1 MPKAVLSNLTIAL
14 NSFRADG
21 PTPDGFSPL
30 RCAKTAVYAG
40 VKYLAQVFLG
50 LVFGSGLA
58 VGFGGKYSLRSSNGF
73 ASHSGAQVVGQFG
86 VNSAQLQ
93 LIRCSSS

>member
-1 MPKAVLSNLTIAL
+1 LRGWRTSGTFQRKSHNNHRHGDGYSLRLRLHSAAARAV
-14 NSFRADG
+14 
-21 PTPDGFSPL
+21 
-30 RCAKTAVYAG
+30 G